1 MKNISFIL
9 DTALVGLFGITM
21 IDLMVIF
28 TGSEHNLI
36 TIDNAI
42 KTLFA
47 CAALFYLIVVKIPNS
62 IKTNRLN
69 RETKKLENEAKRM
82 ANKDYRNNHT
92 N

>member
-1 MKNISFIL
+1 MKNISFAL
-9 DTALVGLFGITM
+9 DTALVGLFGVTM

-36 TIDNAI
+36 TLDNGI

-47 CAALFYLIVVKIPNS
+47 IAALFYLIAVKIPNS

-69 RETKKLENEAKRM
+69 REAKRLENEAKRM
-82 ANKDYRNNHT
+82 ANKEYRDNHT
-92 N
+92 D